1 MNGLVRA
8 FLVTLLLTISAC
20 ASVPMAPPEYDFA
33 AKTFRPPPPDRA
45 HVYVYR
51 NESIGAAIKMDL
63 RLDGYSVG
71 TTVAKSFTLL
81 PVRPGYHSLVS
92 ESENKSELPFYAQPG
107 ETLFVWQEVKMGLL
121 YARTK
126 LQLVSPA
133 EGRAGVGECNLIASP
148 PPSLPPPSSV
158 RPVGPPPP
166 AASPIAAP
174 TAAPTS

>member
-1 MNGLVRA
+1 MNGLIRVCLA
-8 FLVTLLLTISAC
+8 TSLLTISAC

-33 AKTFRPPPPDRA
+33 AKTFRPPPLDRA

-63 RLDGYSVG
+63 HLDGYPAG

-92 ESENKSELPFYAQPG
+92 ESENKSELPFYARPG

-126 LQLVSPA
+126 LQLVSS
-133 EGRAGVGECNLIASP
+133 EERRAGVAECNLIAAP
-148 PPSLPPPSSV
+148 PPSLPPPPPPPPPV
-158 RPVGPPPP
+158 RPVAPPPPP
-166 AASPIAAP
+166 AAPQAAP
-174 TAAPTS
+174 AS